1 MGTVNRLW
9 WSGERGDQGPRP
21 LGGRRGAAEETGSWQ
36 RWEEGPAPV
45 LPRASSRLPLTQR
58 PPAWVLLLLF
68 PASGGNVPSP
78 SVPTTAP
85 GGMGWAGNL
94 GSPRSLLFPLCWE
107 FLIFWAQG
115 RGLVS
120 TDLLWS
126 RADTDTCASLG
137 SEATLLRASV
147 SPQCPHSVPTC
158 PRAGGPGP
166 AHPCSTGSW
175 VTAQEPELTHFPFL
189 GPAQATPPLPGSA
202 DERGSPRVPTW
213 VSSSPSLRAQPWVEE
228 EKAQHPLP
236 PPWNVFRPG

>member
-1 MGTVNRLW
+1 MG
-9 WSGERGDQGPRP
+9 GGACPRP
-21 LGGRRGAAEETGSWQ
+21 
-36 RWEEGPAPV
+36 APG
-45 LPRASSRLPLTQR
+45 
-58 PPAWVLLLLF
+58 LF
-68 PASGGNVPSP
+68 PPPPHPEASGLGLASAFPSIRWKRP
-78 SVPTTAP
+78 KSLCSHHSPWWH
-85 GGMGWAGNL
+85 GGAGNL

-126 RADTDTCASLG
+126 RADTDTCVSLG
-137 SEATLLRASV
+137 SEATLRRASV

>member
-1 MGTVNRLW
+1 MIRAPDPRGGG
-9 WSGERGDQGPRP
+9 GEQRKRQGPGN
-21 LGGRRGAAEETGSWQ
+21 GGRRGLPPSCPGPLPASPSPRGLRLGSCFCFSQHQVETSQVPLFPPQPLVAWGG
-36 RWEEGPAPV
+36 RKFGEPPEPPLPPV
-45 LPRASSRLPLTQR
+45 LGVSH
-58 PPAWVLLLLF
+58 F
-68 PASGGNVPSP
+68 
-78 SVPTTAP
+78 
-85 GGMGWAGNL
+85 L
-94 GSPRSLLFPLCWE
+94 G
-107 FLIFWAQG
+107 QG

-120 TDLLWS
+120 TNLLWS
-126 RADTDTCASLG
+126 CADTETCVSLG
-137 SEATLLRASV
+137 SEATLRRASV

-158 PRAGGPGP
+158 PRARGPGP